1 MRKILSKVWDNILFL
16 ETLFLIVFIPLYPK
30 LPLLDVK
37 NTWVYIRVEDFLVFI
52 VLISW
57 IILLFQKKVTLKT
70 PLTIPIILFWLIG
83 AIATIHGV
91 LLIFP
96 TIANA
101 FSNVAFFSLVR
112 HIEYLS
118 LFFIAYFGIR
128 EKKQLNYVIATLVL
142 TLSGIIFYGFGQKFL
157 GFPAFLTMNEE
168 FAKGIPIQLSQLSRI
183 PSTFAGHY
191 DLAAYL
197 VLVVPIIFSLI
208 FGIKNIFIK
217 LGLGVLSCLSIVLM
231 TMTVSRVSFFVLFIT
246 FFIVVFYQKRKLILL
261 SIPLFIILGIL
272 FLTSNSSILDRFNRT
287 VSEVQVLVDS
297 RTGESLG
304 HVEYVDNDYFN
315 DKTVIKSVVTEE
327 DQLLDTVSVEDQ
339 KTEKSFVILPNEQIP
354 DKVALVKSI
363 NVSNGEVLPQG
374 TGYVNLYLSPV
385 ENRLINFYY
394 ELPPNFVSSPAANVM
409 VLNGDFLV
417 KKASAYD
424 LSFTTR
430 FQGEWPHAIE
440 AFTKNILVGSGY
452 GSVSLA
458 VDNNYLRILA
468 EVGLLGF
475 LSFFLL
481 FLTLAIYIK
490 KIYPDIESKVARSF
504 VLGFGAGIIGLLLN
518 AVLIDVFEASK
529 VAFSLWLL
537 FGVVIGL
544 LGLYQ
549 KKEINLWEEL
559 KKMATSNLAIII
571 YLGVFAWILFSPII
585 GNYFAADDFT
595 WLRWAAD
602 GNSSSYLT
610 RIASYFTSSEG
621 FFYRPGTKIYFLFM
635 YELFWLNQVVY
646 HTVSIL
652 LHIACVWVI
661 FLLSLRL
668 FKNKILAFV
677 TAFLFLLSSGLF
689 ESVNWIAAT
698 GHLANS
704 LFILLAL
711 LFFVYYREQ
720 KKIIFF
726 LGSIIF
732 SSLSMLFHEAGVVV
746 PLLVVAYALIFDE
759 NFSVKKVAK
768 IKELYVYLIPPIVYL
783 IFRFM
788 ANSHWSGGDYNY
800 DLIKLPFNFAGNL
813 LGYVMLGLGGP
824 LSLSIYS
831 ALRET
836 TKSNIFIFVILAP
849 IFVALVFIFYK
860 LAKKIFSKDELRI
873 VLFAIAFFVI
883 TLLPFLGLGNITP
896 RYSYLSTYGLIVI
909 LVLVFSKVYKY
920 LLESGRELAILSMTL
935 IIIVFSIFHI
945 IQVQQS
951 YSDWREAGNRT
962 KNFFIAL
969 QSHYSNNWSNG
980 EVEYHLVNLPIRI
993 GNAWIFPVGVE
1004 DAIWLAFNN
1013 DTARVVLNSSRE
1025 EALFQAGLHRSKPV
1039 FIFNEDGS
1047 VTEVDRFKDV
1057 PLNLILP

>member
-1 MRKILSKVWDNILFL
+1 MKKILSKIWNNILFF

-57 IILLFQKKVTLKT
+57 IVLLFQKKVTLKT

-83 AIATIHGV
+83 AIATIHGI

-96 TIANA
+96 TINNA

-112 HIEYLS
+112 NIEYLS
-118 LFFIAYFGIR
+118 LFFIAYFGIK
-128 EKKQLNYVIATLVL
+128 EKKQLNYVIAAIIF
-142 TLSGIIFYGFGQKFL
+142 TLSGVIFYGFGQKFM

-197 VLVVPIIFSLI
+197 VLMVPIVFSLI

-217 LGLGVLSCLSIVLM
+217 IGLSILSVLSIVIM
-231 TMTVSRVSFFVLFIT
+231 FMTVSRVSFFVLFIT
-246 FFIVVFYQKRKLILL
+246 FFIVVFYQKRKLILFSL
-261 SIPLFIILGIL
+261 PLLIILGVL

-287 VSEVQVLVDS
+287 VSEAQVLVDS
-297 RTGESLG
+297 KTGESLG
-304 HVEYVDNDYFN
+304 HIEYVDGDYFSG
-315 DKTVIKSVVTEE
+315 KTVIMKPLTEDDALFKE
-327 DQLLDTVSVEDQ
+327 VSVEDQ
-339 KTEKSFVILPNEQIP
+339 KTDNSFVILPNEFIP
-354 DKVALVKSI
+354 NKVALVRSV

-374 TGYVNLYLSPV
+374 TGYINLYLSPV
-385 ENRLINFYY
+385 EDRLTKFYY

-430 FQGEWPHAIE
+430 FQGGWPNAIE
-440 AFTKNILVGSGY
+440 AFKKNILVGSGY

-458 VDNNYLRILA
+458 VDNNYLRILG

-475 LSFFLL
+475 ASFFLL
-481 FLTLAIYIK
+481 FLTLAIYIR
-490 KIYPDIESKVARSF
+490 KIYPDIDSKIAKSF
-504 VLGFGAGIIGLLLN
+504 VLGFGAGVVGLLLN
-518 AVLIDVFEASK
+518 AVLIDVFAASK
-529 VAFSLWLL
+529 IAFSLWLM

-549 KKEINLWEEL
+549 KKDINIWEEI
-559 KKMATSNLAIII
+559 KNVATSNLAIII
-571 YLGVFAWILFSPII
+571 YLAVFAWVLFSPILS
-585 GNYFAADDFT
+585 NYFVADDFT

-602 GNSSSYLT
+602 GDSSSFSSRILT
-610 RIASYFTSSEG
+610 YFTSSEG

-646 HTVSIL
+646 HAVSLL
-652 LHIACVWVI
+652 LHIACVWAV
-661 FLLSLRL
+661 FFLSLKL
-668 FKNKILAFV
+668 FKNKLMAFV
-677 TAFLFLLSSGLF
+677 AAFLFILSSGLI
-689 ESVNWIAAT
+689 ESVNWISAT

-711 LFFVYYREQ
+711 LMF
-720 KKIIFF
+720 IFWRDRKNILF
-726 LGSIIF
+726 LLGSIIF
-732 SSLSMLFHEAGVVV
+732 TALSLLFHEAGVIV
-746 PLLVVAYALIFDE
+746 PILIFAYALIFEE
-759 NFSVKKVAK
+759 NYSIKKTFRL
-768 IKELYVYLIPPIVYL
+768 KELYLFLIPPITYL
-783 IFRFM
+783 VFRFM
-788 ANSHWSGGDYNY
+788 ANSHWAGGDYNY
-800 DLIKLPFNFAGNL
+800 DIIRLPFNFAGNL
-813 LGYVMLGLGGP
+813 FGYALLGLGGP
-824 LSLSIYS
+824 LSLSAYTM
-831 ALRET
+831 LREL
-836 TKSNIFIFVILAP
+836 TKTNILIFVLLAP
-849 IFVALVFIFYK
+849 IFIGLIFVFYK
-860 LAKKIFSKDELRI
+860 VSKKIFSKEELRI
-873 VLFAIAFFVI
+873 VIFAIAFFII

-896 RYSYLSTYGLIVI
+896 RYSYLSTFGLIV
-909 LVLVFSKVYKY
+909 VLVMVFGKVYRY
-920 LLESGRELAILSMTL
+920 LRDSGREIAILAMTL
-935 IIIVFSIFHI
+935 MIIVFSIFHI

-951 YSDWREAGNRT
+951 YSDFREAGNRT

-969 QSHYSNNWSNG
+969 QSHYSNTWSTG
-980 EVEYHLVNLPIRI
+980 EVEYHLVNLPIRL
-993 GNAWIFPVGVE
+993 GDAWIFPVGVE

-1013 DTARVVLNSSRE
+1013 DKARIILNSSRE
-1025 EALFQAGLHRSKPV
+1025 EALGQAGLYISRPV
-1039 FIFNEDGS
+1039 FVFNDDGS